1 MVIWPFSPSFI
12 PNIHVALVHRR
23 DNTVCVENKP
33 FIRLFF
39 FTGRR
44 LKTGEIKWS
53 LALSLTRAQRRK
65 SNETSTIM
73 NLTNQSKLRLSNKLV
88 MSTQHTMFDA
98 VERAHKRGGQI
109 CAWLPW
115 SQWAN
120 YHSHTIMLW
129 REFILWIHG
138 DELLFLLSKEKN
150 DSKPSLFHY
159 LFLPGPIAT
168 NVFHWTDSAAET
180 ITKSTLWPG
189 WKNRMNTPSL
199 QPNYRKSSVS
209 LWVLSW
215 WIEAISNFFFS
226 FFLSRNSF
234 LLDATF
240 ILLRSTRFRKS
251 NKHKPKF

>member
-1 MVIWPFSPSFI
+1 
-12 PNIHVALVHRR
+12 
-23 DNTVCVENKP
+23 
-33 FIRLFF
+33 
-39 FTGRR
+39 
-44 LKTGEIKWS
+44 
-53 LALSLTRAQRRK
+53 
-65 SNETSTIM
+65 
-73 NLTNQSKLRLSNKLV
+73 

-98 VERAHKRGGQI
+98 VEPAHKRGGQI

-129 REFILWIHG
+129 QEFILWIHG

-159 LFLPGPIAT
+159 LFFPGPIAT

-199 QPNYRKSSVS
+199 QPNYRKSSIS

-215 WIEAISNFFFS
+215 WIEAISNFFFFRFS
-226 FFLSRNSF
+226 YLVIRFFSMRLLFFYVQHGSGKVININRSSKRSMCCF
-234 LLDATF
+234 LLAE
-240 ILLRSTRFRKS
+240 
-251 NKHKPKF
+251 KH